1 MDLKKICI
9 DIAVKYNLYSIGL
22 FGSRSRGDFDETSDY
37 DIFIIG
43 DINLDNELLLEYE
56 LEKLLDNDVDVIK
69 ITDTTDKIFLK
80 NLLNEAV
87 VFYNKDNKFEEV
99 YKSTENFFIENN
111 DFIYYRERDLI
122 G

>member
-1 MDLKKICI
+1 MDLKKICT
-9 DIAVKYNLYSIGL
+9 DIAIKYNLYSIGL
-22 FGSRSRGDFDETSDY
+22 FGSRSRGDFDENSDY

-56 LEKLLDNDVDVIK
+56 LEKLLDNDVDIIK
-69 ITDTTDKIFLK
+69 ITDETDKIFLK

-87 VFYNKDNKFEEV
+87 VFYNRDNKFEEV
-99 YKSTENFFIENN
+99 YRSTENFFIENN
-111 DFIYYRERDLI
+111 DFMYYRERDLI